1 MSKKRQRRKKAP
13 PPPPP
18 TQPGWIQGLRNL
30 LLVEAGAITLI
41 LLYLR
46 FTGFEEGADAWL
58 ATIVM
63 ILVSVLALL
72 TSYAASG
79 PRKPRRV
86 QLGWIGAGLIGGTAI
101 IAYLITLIMGMGGST
116 AALGIIVLPFYHW
129 ALIALM
135 LLGLSILDWMKR

>member
-18 TQPGWIQGLRNL
+18 TQPGWLKGLRNL
-30 LLVEAGAITLI
+30 LLVEAGAIVLI

-46 FTGFEEGADAWL
+46 ITGFEEGADAWL

-63 ILVSVLALL
+63 MLVSTLALL

-79 PRKPRRV
+79 PKKQRRL
-86 QLGWIGAGLIGGTAI
+86 QYGWIGAGLIGGTAI
-101 IAYLITLIMGMGGST
+101 IAYLVTLIIGMGGST

-129 ALIALM
+129 GLIGLM
-135 LLGLSILDWMKR
+135 LLGVAITDWTKK